1 MVVSNKYTLRYNGT
15 DLTYGNGFL
24 VVNWSGGG
32 INDVVAATPYGS
44 GDGSYIS
51 KYRAADRQIIIN
63 IRVFRQS
70 QKRAVQLLFGQR
82 KSGTLTYIPDNNEDE
97 AKEIDCVLVS
107 AEPNGSV
114 FPMDIPVTLLCPYPL
129 WRGKARHLEQI
140 CGTVNSWT
148 FPWKFPSKKDF
159 VFSRSKSGNS
169 VIFEYDGTLPTGFV
183 TVIKTK
189 QALSYVKLIDFYTKE
204 QLYIGYSF
212 PEGSEIIIDTQ
223 SGSKGAKWKSGRSGL
238 DYTDISDCI
247 EWGSTY
253 LTINSGR
260 NRIQISTSVGTNGI
274 DAYIEYTSKAGGV

>member
-1 MVVSNKYTLRYNGT
+1 MEVSNKYTLRYNGT

-32 INDVVAATPYGS
+32 INDTVATTPYGS

-129 WRGKARHLEQI
+129 WRGKAKRMEQI
-140 CGTVNSWT
+140 CGTVNCWS
-148 FPWKFPSKKDF
+148 FPWRFPSKKDF

-183 TVIKTK
+183 TVIKSK

-204 QLYIGYSF
+204 QLYIGYDF

-223 SGSKGAKWKSGRSGL
+223 SGFKGAKWRRQGSQE
-238 DYTDISDCI
+238 YADISDSI
-247 EWGSTY
+247 EWGSAY
-253 LTINSGR
+253 LTINGGR

-274 DAYIEYTSKAGGV
+274 DAYIEYTAKAGGV